1 MTQGKRKGFRAC
13 VAQQYRERPR
23 HPRAIRKSVS
33 LKKIRGGPSGTVP
46 ADPLALF
53 HYTRSKDAISLPTP
67 SVFVADSPEKEQKET
82 REQVRSAKK
91 KTNKTKDDVL
101 LCVEIVVSQLS
112 ANDSG
117 R

>member
-67 SVFVADSPEKEQKET
+67 SVFVADSPEKEKKK
-82 REQVRSAKK
+82 QVRSAKI
-91 KTNKTKDDVL
+91 TKTKDDVL